1 LFQWIMHIDMDAF
14 FASVEQYRNHPELVG
29 QPVCVGHDPK
39 KGTGRGVVRAA
50 SYEARAKGIHSGMPV
65 SKAYRLCPEAV
76 FVSGSFENYTIA
88 SDEFMEILREFAD
101 GGRVRRASID
111 EAYIDVSEGV
121 QLYDSPR
128 ELALEMQE
136 EIRVRTSLPCSIG
149 IAPNM
154 SVAKIATGMNKPK
167 GVTLVGPN
175 HIDVEKFLEPLSV
188 DAVNGV
194 GRKTSERLQ
203 KHGIE
208 ALGQIQKMTIPEL
221 WPAMGRGSVWLH
233 QRARGIDERP
243 IIDNGPRVRKSIS
256 KDRTFMD
263 DVEPENITYL
273 HDALKKMCTRIGDKL
288 QKKALRF
295 KTVTV
300 KIRYEDYST
309 IQRSRSIPVESD
321 ETSLLEKVAIEVFEQ
336 KRNHNKS
343 VRLVGVKVSQ
353 LSEAS
358 EQMCLTEF
366 L

>member
-1 LFQWIMHIDMDAF
+1 MFRWIMHIDMDAF

-50 SYEARAKGIHSGMPV
+50 SYEARSKGIHSGMPV
-65 SKAYRLCPEAV
+65 STAYRLCPEAV

-101 GGRVRRASID
+101 DGRVRRASID
-111 EAYIDVSEGV
+111 EAYIEVTEGA
-121 QLYDSPR
+121 QLYESPR
-128 ELALEMQE
+128 ELALELQE

-154 SVAKIATGMNKPK
+154 SVAKIATGMNKPR

-175 HIDVEKFLEPLSV
+175 PIDVEKFLEPLPV
-188 DAVNGV
+188 DALNGV
-194 GRKTSERLQ
+194 GKKTTERLQ

-208 ALGQIQKMTIPEL
+208 TLGQIQRMTIAEL
-221 WPAMGRGSVWLH
+221 WPAMRRGSVWLH
-233 QRARGIDERP
+233 QRARGFDERP
-243 IIDNGPRVRKSIS
+243 ILDNGPRIRKSIS
-256 KDRTFMD
+256 KDRTFME
-263 DVEPENITYL
+263 DVEPENTPYL

-288 QKKALRF
+288 QKKDLRF

-353 LSEAS
+353 LSEVS